1 MDISTYTQALIT
13 TGGVIMGVWG
23 FLKVIR
29 DIKKTNDDEH
39 DRQKRI
45 DRAVKTLEDKEK
57 TWDEGLADVYR
68 ERNEIVKRYDKR
80 LDEQDDRMTE
90 QESKNQQLL
99 AMMCMCLRAQDAI
112 LEALVEKEIGNG
124 EIKAMHKEL
133 KDFIMEQVQQ

>member
-1 MDISTYTQALIT
+1 MDISTYIQALIT

-23 FLKVIR
+23 FLKVVR

-39 DRQKRI
+39 DRQQRI
-45 DRAVKTLEDKEK
+45 DRAVKTIEDKEK